1 MEVKCELIDNKLVVN
16 LWDYE
21 TLVGGCIL
29 DPADELS
36 LEDIEQIG
44 NTIVKLVRW
53 ELRESESD

>member
-1 MEVKCELIDNKLVVN
+1 MEVKCELIDNKLCVS

-29 DPADELS
+29 DQADELS

-44 NTIVKLVRW
+44 NTIIKLVRW
-53 ELRESESD
+53 ELEYGESD